1 MSERLFSSQNLI
13 RFLDRWMKF
22 DKELSDSLKKKKKKK
37 QLKRTMQINVFHS
50 TIRGNSKLFAEE
62 LT

>member
-22 DKELSDSLKKKKKKK
+22 DKEVSDSLKKKKKK